1 MMKREKQVAEATVK
15 GYERVNDPAIFLERD
30 KMLEKIT
37 AGNISFEEF
46 DLDFVPVGLTKTEY
60 KADYKEAL
68 EMFIANSVGTA
79 LRGETEFRFVDE
91 DEHVIEASKLQPGKE
106 YSVQVLCKEYG
117 SKTFYNVGDSF
128 KISEQ
133 EPEAEQKPEQ
143 KPEQKAAEQPDGQTP
158 IYSVAANR
166 ILTDDEAADYAF
178 LGKEVKKVAF
188 VCNNKACSKE
198 RAASLMKIG
207 GPNVISGFDVTNGV
221 LFAPMITTEEVAK
234 LLLPP
239 KKTAAKKAPKNS
251 SNEQTQIS

>member
-1 MMKREKQVAEATVK
+1 MMKREKPVVTLK
-15 GYERVNDPAIFLERD
+15 GYERVNDPTIFLERD
-30 KMLEKIT
+30 KMLQKIT

-60 KADYKEAL
+60 EADYKEAL
-68 EMFIANSVGTA
+68 EKFIANSVGAA
-79 LRGETEFRFVDE
+79 LRGETEFRFIDE

-143 KPEQKAAEQPDGQTP
+143 KPEQKAAEQPDETP

-166 ILTDDEAADYAF
+166 ILTDDEAADYVF

-198 RAASLMKIG
+198 RAASLIKIG

-239 KKTAAKKAPKNS
+239 KKAAAKKAPKNS